1 MGMQRQAEVGLV
13 RKELQEARHECKRK
27 VLEAE
32 EAWTKRHTQLERDL
46 EAARREAELEHAS
59 TVKVRDIG
67 EKALAELREANVQ
80 ELGSLALRHAEAMEA
95 RRSALELAQD
105 EVQTL
110 REEAGRRVT
119 EADESWQRRIAE
131 ADARGA
137 AGIDL
142 ATRAQ

>member
-1 MGMQRQAEVGLV
+1 MG
-13 RKELQEARHECKRK
+13 
-27 VLEAE
+27 
-32 EAWTKRHTQLERDL
+32 
-46 EAARREAELEHAS
+46 
-59 TVKVRDIG
+59 KVRGIG

-95 RRSALELAQD
+95 RRSALEQAQE
-105 EVQTL
+105 EVRTL
-110 REEAGRRVT
+110 REEAGRRAA

-142 ATRAQ
+142 ATRAQVDSQRTKAALQACRQELQEERVVLEELRTR